1 MMAEFRLKSYEFRRE
16 REESWQELE
25 KLLSRAES
33 RGIQSLTPA
42 ELFRLP
48 NLYRATISSLSVA
61 RSITLDRNV
70 LSYLE
75 GLAARAYFFVYGARG
90 SVGVGIAR
98 FFGRQFPQA
107 VREARYSILA
117 AAFVMFFG
125 SAVGC
130 LLTLSNPDWF
140 YTFVSEGLAGDRTP
154 TATTETLRD
163 ALYDDGG
170 GALESLYLFAT
181 FLFTHNA
188 QIGMLAFALGFALGV
203 PVILLMFYNG
213 VMLGAFAA
221 LYASRGLAV
230 ELGAWLS
237 IHGTTE
243 LLAVIL
249 CGGAG
254 LSLGGAFA
262 FPGRFSRLDSLARRG
277 RKAGII
283 AIGAVAMLLVAGLL
297 EGFGRQLVHDPALRY
312 AVGGTMLLLWL
323 SYFSLAARER
333 GHGGGE

>member
-1 MMAEFRLKSYEFRRE
+1 MADVRLKSYEFRRE
-16 REESWQELE
+16 REGSWQELE
-25 KLLSRAES
+25 GLLSRAES

-70 LSYLE
+70 LIYLE

-90 SVGVGIAR
+90 SFGVGIMR

-107 VREARYSILA
+107 VRDAGYNILA
-117 AAFVMFFG
+117 SAFVMFLG
-125 SAVGC
+125 IAVGC
-130 LLTLSNPDWF
+130 LLTLANTDWF
-140 YTFVSEGLAGDRTP
+140 YTFVSEGMAGGRTP
-154 TATTETLRD
+154 TATTDSLRE

-181 FLFTHNA
+181 YLFTHNA

-213 VMLGAFAA
+213 LMVGAFVA

-230 ELGAWLS
+230 DLVAWLS

-254 LSLGGAFA
+254 LSLGSAFA
-262 FPGRFSRLDSLARRG
+262 FPGRHSRLDSLARRG
-277 RKAGII
+277 RKAGMI

-297 EGFGRQLVHDPALRY
+297 EGFGRQLVQDPAQRY
-312 AVGGTMLLLWL
+312 LIGGAMLLLWL
-323 SYFSLAARER
+323 CYFILAGRER
-333 GHGGGE
+333 DHGRGE

>member
-1 MMAEFRLKSYEFRRE
+1 MTDVRLKSYEFRRE

-25 KLLSRAES
+25 SLLSRAEA

-48 NLYRATISSLSVA
+48 NLYRATVSSLSVA

-70 LSYLE
+70 LLYLE

-90 SVGVGIAR
+90 SFGVGIAR

-107 VREARYSILA
+107 VREARFNVVA
-117 AAFVMFFG
+117 AAFVMCIG
-125 SAVGC
+125 VAVGC
-130 LLTLSNPDWF
+130 LLTLANADWF
-140 YTFVSEGLAGDRTP
+140 YTFVSESMAGGRTP
-154 TATTETLRD
+154 TATTESLRA
-163 ALYDDGG
+163 ALYDDDG

-181 FLFTHNA
+181 YLFTHNS

-203 PVILLMFYNG
+203 PVIFLMFYNG
-213 VMLGAFAA
+213 LLIGAFVA
-221 LYASRGLAV
+221 LYASRGLAF
-230 ELGAWLS
+230 ELVAWLS

-243 LLAVIL
+243 LFAVIL

-254 LSLGGAFA
+254 LSLGSAFA
-262 FPGRFSRLDSLARRG
+262 FPGRRSRLDSLARRG
-277 RKAGII
+277 RKAGAI

-297 EGFGRQLVHDPALRY
+297 EGFGRQLVQDPVLRY
-312 AVGGTMLLLWL
+312 LIGGTMLLLWL
-323 SYFSLAARER
+323 CYFILAGREERHDR
-333 GHGGGE
+333 GE